1 MLEAVRGVAQHG
13 LARLPWEQEVA
24 GSNPV
29 APTIK
34 KVVQCSMFHV
44 QASIRDLYVD
54 ANSQIIVIF
63 NLKLVLYANLTIF
76 VLNKR

>member
-29 APTIK
+29 APTNQQLTAFGGRFKFQAERKPTFSPIIK
-34 KVVQCSMFHV
+34 TSEI
-44 QASIRDLYVD
+44 A
-54 ANSQIIVIF
+54 
-63 NLKLVLYANLTIF
+63 
-76 VLNKR
+76 